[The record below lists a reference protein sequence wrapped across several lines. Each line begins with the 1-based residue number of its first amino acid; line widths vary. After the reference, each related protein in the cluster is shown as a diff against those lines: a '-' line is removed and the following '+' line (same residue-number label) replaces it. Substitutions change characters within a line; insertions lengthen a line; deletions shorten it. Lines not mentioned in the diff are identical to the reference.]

1 MRQTTPEGLRKSMD
15 SGRAATADAS
25 TQSSTLKKER
35 RGSHSSLRS
44 NLSDGVSRRPKSP
57 DHMRFEKR
65 VSFSTL
71 DNEEASMVSF
81 TLKIKHEAHQYSRR
95 SRAFLIG
102 FNDDE
107 YSKSAMEWLMDT
119 MADDGDEIIALRVVD
134 PSKFTHHG

>member
-1 MRQTTPEGLRKSMD
+1 
-15 SGRAATADAS
+15 
-25 TQSSTLKKER
+25 
-35 RGSHSSLRS
+35 
-44 NLSDGVSRRPKSP
+44 
-57 DHMRFEKR
+57 
-65 VSFSTL
+65 
-71 DNEEASMVSF
+71 MVSF

-134 PSKFTHHG
+134 PSKFIHHG